1 MVESLSDKQG
11 KKVYVALSLYRLWLK
26 EPQYVLYH
34 HLYHNSHHLLYIT
47 TCKPTTS
54 SKQLKLNRCHCLC
67 YNINILYSHSQH
79 PHCHWPKLNLYQN
92 SHYLWYHNQHYT
104 RCHAH
109 HHQHVLSNFVIF
121 FISTICLLLPFFY
134 NISSVMHNA
143 HYAQSSMHYISTF
156 LPHNQSSL
164 FFLRL
169 FNEPSSILRPLG
181 DRGTVHCKHSRRIN
195 T

>member
-92 SHYLWYHNQHYT
+92 SHYLWYHNQHYKGSCPPPPT
-104 RCHAH
+104 RFVKLCHLLCFNHLFA
-109 HHQHVLSNFVIF
+109 LTIF
-121 FISTICLLLPFFY
+121 FITFPVSCTMHIMHKVVCIILVHFYLIIRVHSFFWDFSM
-134 NISSVMHNA
+134 NHRQSCA
-143 HYAQSSMHYISTF
+143 HWETEVQYIA
-156 LPHNQSSL
+156 
-164 FFLRL
+164 
-169 FNEPSSILRPLG
+169 SIAEG
-181 DRGTVHCKHSRRIN
+181 
-195 T
+195 